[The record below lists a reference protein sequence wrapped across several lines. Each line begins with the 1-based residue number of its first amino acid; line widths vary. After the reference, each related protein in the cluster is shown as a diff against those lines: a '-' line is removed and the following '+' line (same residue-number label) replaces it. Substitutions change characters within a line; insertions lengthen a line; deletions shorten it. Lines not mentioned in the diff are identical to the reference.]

1 VVVTLP
7 VAPTSYKDRINP
19 EKVRRMSEIGT
30 GGSAP
35 RNFGMAIKGHLGRI
49 SLIAIAVIF
58 FYYAIGMIW
67 IHTIDDEL
75 SFTPS
80 TENQV
85 TGGSRTVEAVA
96 GLIDR
101 EINQNRWTSN
111 DPFFMPSAL
120 LDNMPNYQ
128 QGIISA
134 LARFSFELTDQI
146 GRTRGSSQTD
156 TDLQKAA
163 GLLQYAGDVWS
174 WDPSVSLLPT
184 ASSEK
189 QYEKARKSLNAYNKR
204 LAEGRAVFEKR
215 GDNLLAT
222 LDRIAL
228 DIGSSTAVIDRHIA
242 ENSGAYVDFLAD
254 DLFYGFKGQAY
265 AYYMILSGLSGDFE
279 SLIRERELGNAWG
292 QMLSS
297 FRSIVELDPYVISNA
312 KTDGQLF
319 PNHLAVQG
327 FYLLRA
333 RTQLREISNI
343 LLK

>member
-1 VVVTLP
+1 
-7 VAPTSYKDRINP
+7 
-19 EKVRRMSEIGT
+19 MSEIGT
-30 GGSAP
+30 GGKTSTRRMP
-35 RNFGMAIKGHLGRI
+35 NLGRNWKHI
-49 SLIAIAVIF
+49 LSALFVFVAL
-58 FYYAIGMIW
+58 YYIVGMIW
-67 IHTIDDEL
+67 IHRIDDDL
-75 SFTPS
+75 KFTPNDG
-80 TENQV
+80 NQT
-85 TGGSRTVEAVA
+85 TGGSRAVEVVA

-101 EINQNRWTSN
+101 EINDHRWTSN
-111 DPFFMPSAL
+111 DPFFMPTAL

-128 QGIISA
+128 QGIVSA

-156 TDLQKAA
+156 TDLQNAA

-174 WDPSVSLLPT
+174 WDLSVSILPT

-189 QYEKARKSLNAYNKR
+189 QYESARKSLVAYNER

-228 DIGSSTAVIDRHIA
+228 DIGSSTAVIDKHIA
-242 ENSGAYVDFLAD
+242 EHSGAYIDIAAD

-265 AYYMILSGLSGDFE
+265 AYYMILDGLSQDYEG
-279 SLIRERELGNAWG
+279 LIRERELGNAWK
-292 QMLSS
+292 QMLGS
-297 FRSIVELDPYVISNA
+297 FRSVVELDPYVISNA

-327 FYLLRA
+327 FYILRA

>member
-1 VVVTLP
+1 
-7 VAPTSYKDRINP
+7 
-19 EKVRRMSEIGT
+19 MSEIGT
-30 GGSAP
+30 GDGSTP
-35 RNFGMAIKGHLGRI
+35 KLSKISFSGRLR
-49 SLIAIAVIF
+49 LILTTALLLIVC
-58 FYYAIGMIW
+58 YYIIGMIW
-67 IHTIDDEL
+67 VHKIDDDL
-75 SFTPS
+75 KFIPADRDKTA
-80 TENQV
+80 
-85 TGGSRTVEAVA
+85 GGSHAVEVAA

-101 EINQNRWTSN
+101 EININRWTAN
-111 DPFFMPSAL
+111 DPFFMPAAL

-134 LARFSFELTDQI
+134 LARFGFELTDQI

-156 TDLQKAA
+156 KDLQDAA
-163 GLLQYAGDVWS
+163 GLLQYSGTVWS
-174 WDPSVSLLPT
+174 WDPTVSLLPT

-189 QYEKARKSLNAYNKR
+189 QYEKARKALISYNQR

-215 GDNLLAT
+215 GDNLQAT

-228 DIGSSTAVIDRHIA
+228 DIGSSTAVIDKHIA
-242 ENSGAYVDFLAD
+242 ENSGAYIDFQAD

-265 AYYMILSGLSGDFE
+265 AYYMILSALSQDYE

-292 QMLSS
+292 QMLES

-312 KTDGQLF
+312 QTDGQLF

-327 FYLLRA
+327 FYILRA

>member
-1 VVVTLP
+1 
-7 VAPTSYKDRINP
+7 
-19 EKVRRMSEIGT
+19 MSEIGT
-30 GGSAP
+30 GGTASVGK
-35 RNFGMAIKGHLGRI
+35 RISLRGHLGKTL
-49 SLIAIAVIF
+49 LIIVGVVLL
-58 FYYAIGMIW
+58 YYVVGMLW
-67 IHTIDDEL
+67 VHNIDDEL
-75 SFTPS
+75 NFVPNDQNLTSD
-80 TENQV
+80 
-85 TGGSRTVEAVA
+85 GSRTVEVVA

-101 EINQNRWTSN
+101 EINTHSWTPN
-111 DPFFMPSAL
+111 DPFFMPASM

-156 TDLQKAA
+156 VDLQNAA

-174 WDPSVSLLPT
+174 WDPTVSLLPT

-189 QYEKARKSLNAYNKR
+189 QYEKARKSLVSYNQR

-222 LDRIAL
+222 IDRIAL
-228 DIGSSTAVIDRHIA
+228 DIGSSTAVIDTHIA
-242 ENSGAYVDFLAD
+242 EYSGAYIDFQAD

-265 AYYMILSGLSGDFE
+265 AYYLILNALSKDYAN
-279 SLIRERELGNAWG
+279 LISERELGNAWD

-297 FRSIVELDPYVISNA
+297 FRSVVELDPYVISNA
-312 KTDGQLF
+312 KNDGQLF

>member
-1 VVVTLP
+1 
-7 VAPTSYKDRINP
+7 
-19 EKVRRMSEIGT
+19 MSEIGT
-30 GGSAP
+30 GGKAP
-35 RNFGMAIKGHLGRI
+35 KISKINVGGRLR
-49 SLIAIAVIF
+49 LILTTVILVLIG
-58 FYYAIGMIW
+58 YYAIGMIW
-67 IHTIDDEL
+67 IHKIDDDLKFAPAERDM
-75 SFTPS
+75 T
-80 TENQV
+80 
-85 TGGSRTVEAVA
+85 TGGSHAVEVAA

-101 EINQNRWTSN
+101 EINENRWTSN
-111 DPFFMPSAL
+111 DPFFMPAVL

-128 QGIISA
+128 QGIVSA

-156 TDLQKAA
+156 EDLQDAA
-163 GLLQYAGDVWS
+163 GLLQYSGTVWS
-174 WDPSVSLLPT
+174 WDPTVSLLPT

-189 QYEKARKSLNAYNKR
+189 QYEKARKALISYNQR
-204 LAEGRAVFEKR
+204 LTEGRAVFEKR

-242 ENSGAYVDFLAD
+242 ENSGAYIDFQAD

-265 AYYMILSGLSGDFE
+265 AYYMILSALSQDYEG
-279 SLIRERELGNAWG
+279 LIRERELGNAWG
-292 QMLSS
+292 QMLQS
-297 FRSIVELDPYVISNA
+297 FRSVVELDPYVISNA

-327 FYLLRA
+327 FYILRA

>member
-1 VVVTLP
+1 
-7 VAPTSYKDRINP
+7 
-19 EKVRRMSEIGT
+19 MSEIGT
-30 GGSAP
+30 GGKTSTRKIP
-35 RNFGMAIKGHLGRI
+35 NLGRSWKQI
-49 SLIAIAVIF
+49 VSLFLVLIALYFIV
-58 FYYAIGMIW
+58 GMIW
-67 IHTIDDEL
+67 IHKIDDDL
-75 SFTPS
+75 KFTPNDS
-80 TENQV
+80 NKTA
-85 TGGSRTVEAVA
+85 GGSRAVEAVA

-101 EINQNRWTSN
+101 EINDHRWTSN
-111 DPFFMPSAL
+111 DPFFMPTAL

-156 TDLQKAA
+156 SDLQDAA

-189 QYEKARKSLNAYNKR
+189 QYEKARKSLVSYNKR

-228 DIGSSTAVIDRHIA
+228 DIGSSTAVIDKHIA
-242 ENSGAYVDFLAD
+242 EHSGAYIDISAD

-265 AYYMILSGLSGDFE
+265 AYYMILEGLSQDYE
-279 SLIRERELGNAWG
+279 SLIRERELGNAWN
-292 QMLSS
+292 QMLGS
-297 FRSIVELDPYVISNA
+297 FRSVVELDPYVISNA

-327 FYLLRA
+327 FYILRA